1 MNGFHHTPGM
11 LINTLFLE
19 NKPSRDSLVYIE
31 CRNGAI
37 CPVFTGFMFVHW
49 LEKVHKPFILLR
61 RKVLFLSKQSDF
73 MILALWMLKLVKNP
87 IDHNT
92 LSP

>member
-19 NKPSRDSLVYIE
+19 NKPSQDSLVYMG
-31 CRNGAI
+31 CRNGVI

-49 LEKVHKPFILLR
+49 LEKVLKPYILLR
-61 RKVLFLSKQSDF
+61 RNVLFLSEQSDYF
-73 MILALWMLKLVKNP
+73 MILALWMLKLV
-87 IDHNT
+87 
-92 LSP
+92 